1 MKTEKKTCKFN
12 LAEFARN
19 LHIAKETSD
28 TESEKEL
35 KESFEKFIRNNET
48 LKEDSIKYLKNNKDI
63 VKSNL
68 VGYIESL

>member
-1 MKTEKKTCKFN
+1 MKTEKK
-12 LAEFARN
+12 
-19 LHIAKETSD
+19 TSD